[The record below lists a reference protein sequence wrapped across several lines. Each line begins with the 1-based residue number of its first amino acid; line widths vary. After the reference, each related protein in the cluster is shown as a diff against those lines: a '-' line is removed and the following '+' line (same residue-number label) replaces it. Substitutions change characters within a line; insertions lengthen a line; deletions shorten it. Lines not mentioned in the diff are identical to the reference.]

1 MTTWIDIENIMLSK
15 VSQTETTRNH
25 MISLIWDI
33 KLKATNERTRK
44 TSKQELTDT
53 DNSMSVTIEGEPWDS
68 NR

>member
-1 MTTWIDIENIMLSK
+1 MDLENIMLSD
-15 VSQTETTRNH
+15 VSLVEQVKNH